1 VRTYD
6 HKKIENVHVYPN
18 LSYYLFSTF
27 YTHFKNTHKIN
38 TWKQILDVKKRNWE
52 CTCLSLSLSYYLFST
67 FYTHF
72 KNTHKRY
79 MKTNF
84 GGLNI
89 ISVLC
94 RRKKII
100 YVLWNPRSSIGMLNL
115 FRCATSILLWSGF
128 YHFLSFVHA
137 CIWFV
142 KLQIF
147 SFILGITYINNWEHI
162 EGKKTHI
169 WSMKSISNLW
179 KGLKCYE

>member
-1 VRTYD
+1 MS
-6 HKKIENVHVYPN
+6 KKEIENVHVYLY
-18 LSYYLFSTF
+18 LSHIIYFL
-27 YTHFKNTHKIN
+27 HFTRILKIH
-38 TWKQILDVKKRNWE
+38 T
-52 CTCLSLSLSYYLFST
+52 
-67 FYTHF
+67 
-72 KNTHKRY
+72 RY